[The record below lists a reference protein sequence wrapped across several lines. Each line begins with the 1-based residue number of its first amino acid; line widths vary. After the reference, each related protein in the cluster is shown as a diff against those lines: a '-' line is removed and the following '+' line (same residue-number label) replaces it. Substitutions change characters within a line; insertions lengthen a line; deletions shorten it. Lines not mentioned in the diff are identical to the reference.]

1 MNVRNILI
9 LFVNTVDSNYVMSR
23 LVYVVL
29 TALSF
34 DFSFKRLFYCLKLI
48 AIFTELNFD
57 AFTPRVFFFNSP
69 QNKL

>member
-1 MNVRNILI
+1 MFSNVSNKFIRKHINVMNVRNILI

-29 TALSF
+29 TVLSF

-48 AIFTELNFD
+48 TIFTELN
-57 AFTPRVFFFNSP
+57 
-69 QNKL
+69 L